1 MTLQLVPYWCLHSLE
16 PRTLQRLFWEAE
28 ETWCEGCALFVFQA
42 AQLTEV
48 KNKLE
53 IELTRKTTA
62 NNQLNAKITA
72 LKQDLA
78 NREGEI
84 TRLNTQIGE
93 LNSQNIR
100 QTVQAHQRPYV
111 PPHQSIPGRI

>member
-1 MTLQLVPYWCLHSLE
+1 MRKCLGRLEQPYVCDV
-16 PRTLQRLFWEAE
+16 
-28 ETWCEGCALFVFQA
+28 CALFVFQA

-84 TRLNTQIGE
+84 TRLQTQIGE

-100 QTVQAHQRPYV
+100 QTVQAHQRPFV
-111 PPHQSIPGRI
+111 PPHQTIPGRI

>member
-1 MTLQLVPYWCLHSLE
+1 MEQPYVCDV
-16 PRTLQRLFWEAE
+16 
-28 ETWCEGCALFVFQA
+28 CALFVFQA

-53 IELTRKTTA
+53 VELTRKTTA

-72 LKQDLA
+72 LKQDIA

-84 TRLNTQIGE
+84 TRLQTQIGE

-100 QTVQAHQRPYV
+100 QTVQAHQRPFL
-111 PPHQSIPGRI
+111 PPHQTIPGRI